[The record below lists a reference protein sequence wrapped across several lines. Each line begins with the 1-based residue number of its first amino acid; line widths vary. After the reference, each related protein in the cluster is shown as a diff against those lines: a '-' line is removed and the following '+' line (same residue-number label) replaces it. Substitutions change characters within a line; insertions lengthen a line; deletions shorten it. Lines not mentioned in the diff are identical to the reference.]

1 MLGGVEYNG
10 MIIAAAVGPE
20 GRPVL
25 AGFPDEDVEVG
36 ARLK

>member
-1 MLGGVEYNG
+1 
-10 MIIAAAVGPE
+10 MIIAASVGPE

-25 AGFPDEDVEVG
+25 TGFLEEVEVG